1 MLVGEFKLILAHY
14 IGLPYSQGQLGFC
27 IGEKAP
33 FTSYSCQVKSF
44 ECL

>member
-1 MLVGEFKLILAHY
+1 MLVGELKLILAHY
-14 IGLPYSQGQLGFC
+14 IGLPYLQGQLGFR

-33 FTSYSCQVKSF
+33 FMSYSCQVKSS

>member
-1 MLVGEFKLILAHY
+1 MLVEEFKLILAHY

-27 IGEKAP
+27 IGEKVP
-33 FTSYSCQVKSF
+33 FTSYSYQVKSF